1 MALADQVVVMNNA
14 RIEQAG
20 SPREVFNAPRSEFV
34 ARFMGAHNVI
44 DSPSGP
50 LAVRADRL
58 TLHRTP
64 QPDAREVAVR
74 AVEYQGTC
82 VLVKVSPVAGGAE
95 TFWTASV
102 PDALFDAG
110 PLAPGETVYATWPA
124 QDAHALVA

>member
-1 MALADQVVVMNNA
+1 
-14 RIEQAG
+14 
-20 SPREVFNAPRSEFV
+20 
-34 ARFMGAHNVI
+34 
-44 DSPSGP
+44 
-50 LAVRADRL
+50 VRADRL

-82 VLVKVSPVAGGAE
+82 VLVKVSPVADGAE

-124 QDAHALVA
+124 KDAHALVA